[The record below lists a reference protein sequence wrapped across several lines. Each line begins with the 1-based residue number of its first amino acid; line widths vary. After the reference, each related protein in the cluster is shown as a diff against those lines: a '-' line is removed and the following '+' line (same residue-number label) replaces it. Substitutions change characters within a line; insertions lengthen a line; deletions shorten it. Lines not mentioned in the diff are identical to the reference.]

1 MSKSKCADCG
11 KLLKA
16 GDWRL
21 VNKDGAVKKVCID
34 KRNCMARE
42 RLKNAE

>member
-21 VNKDGAVKKVCID
+21 VNQDGTVKKVCID
-34 KRNCMARE
+34 KRNCVARE

>member
-1 MSKSKCADCG
+1 MSKSKCANCG

-21 VNKDGAVKKVCID
+21 VADKGEVKKVCVD
-34 KRNCMARE
+34 KRNCVARE
-42 RLKNAE
+42 RLKNAK